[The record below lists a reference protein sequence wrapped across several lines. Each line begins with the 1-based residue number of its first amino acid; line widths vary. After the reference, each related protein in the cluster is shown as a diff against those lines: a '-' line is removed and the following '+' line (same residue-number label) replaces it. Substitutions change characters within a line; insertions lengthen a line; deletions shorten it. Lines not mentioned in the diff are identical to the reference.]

1 MSSTKVIA
9 NLRVDSL
16 LKAQAGDVAQQMWL
30 SLSTVM
36 SILLRKFVRE
46 KKLEIGLDEN
56 GFTPE
61 KRKVMKSAV
70 EEARTTGKKINV
82 ISDLLDD

>member
-9 NLRVDSL
+9 NLRVDSV

-36 SILLRKFVRE
+36 SILLRKFVHE

-61 KRKVMKSAV
+61 KRKVMKSAR
-70 EEARTTGKKINV
+70 EEVKNTGKKINV

>member
-46 KKLEIGLDEN
+46 KKLEIGLDKN

-61 KRKVMKSAV
+61 KRKVMKSAM
-70 EEARTTGKKINV
+70 EEVRTTGKKINV

>member
-9 NLRVDSL
+9 NLRVDSA
-16 LKAQAGDVAQQMWL
+16 LKTEAGVVAQQMWL

-46 KKLEIGLDEN
+46 RKIEIGLDEN

-61 KRKVMKSAV
+61 KRKIMKSAI
-70 EEARTTGKKINV
+70 EEVRTTGKKINV
-82 ISDLLDD
+82 IGDLLDD

>member
-36 SILLRKFVRE
+36 SILLRKFVHE

-61 KRKVMKSAV
+61 KRKVMKSAM
-70 EEARTTGKKINV
+70 EEVRTTGKKINV

>member
-9 NLRVDSL
+9 NLRVDSV
-16 LKAQAGDVAQQMWL
+16 LKEQAGDIAQQMGL

-46 KKLEIGLDEN
+46 RKLEIGLDEN

-61 KRKVMKSAV
+61 KRKIMKSAL
-70 EEARTTGKKINV
+70 EEVRTVGKKIKT
-82 ISDLLDD
+82 IDDLLDD